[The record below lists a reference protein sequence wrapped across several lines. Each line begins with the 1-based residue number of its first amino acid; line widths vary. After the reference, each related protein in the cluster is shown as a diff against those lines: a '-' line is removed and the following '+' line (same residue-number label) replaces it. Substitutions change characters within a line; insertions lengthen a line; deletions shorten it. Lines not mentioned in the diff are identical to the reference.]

1 MRTSHEIF
9 IEPPDA
15 NIVLTD
21 EDSGDED
28 GGGTLDN
35 LPGSQLRAEAEI
47 ILADNTRIGGGSTK
61 TIPNPS
67 DKPLF
72 SKPSTSSQCTEL
84 SVPDWIHGDIETP
97 NHKFPEH
104 NHEQY
109 KGLSPTELFEKFFDE
124 EIILLLLQE
133 TSKYALF
140 LNCPHPKISVEELKC
155 FIGILILSGYNT
167 LPGKRC
173 YWDSQDDMRNTMIY
187 IDNLFTGT
195 KLLTHLRHHGYHGT
209 GTIPLN
215 RIPRDCPLT
224 NKKVMEKKARG
235 TYESI
240 LDRENGIIYI
250 RWVDNGVVTV
260 ASTLHGVKPL
270 GNVRRY
276 SQAEKKIV
284 QVGRPNIIAKYNSFM
299 GGTDL
304 MDENIARYRIGIRG
318 KKWWWYLFSWVVD
331 ICVHNSWQIHRK
343 AGVSVRFQKGP
354 GRFLASAASSDS
366 RPIGSIACFTIMGPW
381 IKP

>member
-1 MRTSHEIF
+1 MAIVLRGFTLQEALEMAYDENIYEIF

-124 EIILLLLQE
+124 QIILLLLQE

-173 YWDSQDDMRNTMIY
+173 YWDSQDDMRNTMVYNEMRRDRFLQIARFLHCA
-187 IDNLFTGT
+187 DNNAPDVSDKIW
-195 KLLTHLRHHGYHGT
+195 KL
-209 GTIPLN
+209 
-215 RIPRDCPLT
+215 
-224 NKKVMEKKARG
+224 
-235 TYESI
+235 
-240 LDRENGIIYI
+240 
-250 RWVDNGVVTV
+250 
-260 ASTLHGVKPL
+260 
-270 GNVRRY
+270 
-276 SQAEKKIV
+276 
-284 QVGRPNIIAKYNSFM
+284 RP
-299 GGTDL
+299 L
-304 MDENIARYRIGIRG
+304 MDKIKN
-318 KKWWWYLFSWVVD
+318 KYLQ
-331 ICVHNSWQIHRK
+331 H
-343 AGVSVRFQKGP
+343 FQP
-354 GRFLASAASSDS
+354 E
-366 RPIGSIACFTIMGPW
+366 
-381 IKP
+381 